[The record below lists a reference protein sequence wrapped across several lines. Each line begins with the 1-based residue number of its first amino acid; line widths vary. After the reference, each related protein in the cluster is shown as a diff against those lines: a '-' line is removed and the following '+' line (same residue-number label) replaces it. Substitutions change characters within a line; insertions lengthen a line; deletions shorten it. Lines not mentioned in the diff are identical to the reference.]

1 MAISYTVILSILY
14 LACGVFIFLLGLT
27 ILRVGQSSAPT
38 RAAALMLFFA
48 GVGPL
53 LSATGIILESTL
65 RQGSVVY
72 ENMVENFEYLWEFYF
87 PSLMLFALSF
97 PRESPILRRVPL
109 IGFLLFFPYVFH
121 LAVMMFGDRM
131 LSLVTHVDR
140 LFPAAGEVSVG
151 SRELAVGGIDNVI
164 DVFVRMLEKVHRNMF
179 SVVNIFY
186 ASIAIVLLAR
196 NLGRL
201 LNPRLAS
208 QLRTVLAGLSVG
220 ITGYVVAKIL
230 SWTYP
235 GALPRDAH
243 LALVNLSLVASG
255 GTIAFAVIRQQFL
268 GIRNVMRRSILYSAA
283 AILIAVT
290 YLVVV
295 RPISDFFGQY
305 SEVSKD
311 AFETG
316 FLILTIIA
324 FQPALVRTEEVL
336 GSILLKGREDTTRRF
351 KKLAGEV
358 AAVTSLEEL
367 EKVLRTGFRDILDTA
382 TVTLR
387 VCPDGAYVKL
397 RAVLEA
403 IGEPVQRKDL
413 ANFEQVAEEERKGKL
428 LRNRITP
435 RRRGHR
441 SLLDEI
447 LEESPELA
455 AFEIMVPISKDRR
468 CVGYVGLGE
477 KIYGVPYGTEELA
490 HLSVLAEQIAAA
502 LQSIS
507 LIKESLERK
516 LLEEELKIARKIQTQ
531 LLPGTPPELEGFD
544 LCAVTVPSRHVGGD
558 YYDYELIDDRW
569 LVLVVADVS
578 GKGIPASILTATL
591 QGAVRSNADIHTDPE
606 RMLARLNKL
615 LFENTSASE
624 FATMFYGVVDMRD
637 GGLRYAN
644 AGHDFPFVLGGGAK
658 VLPESGLV
666 LGCLEDFRYRA
677 FASEVPTGGAL
688 VIYTDGV
695 TEAESDAGDF
705 FGVDRLRAVL
715 EEHADRNASEICQRV
730 IDEVRA
736 FGKTEN
742 QDDVTL
748 VVLKREAA

>member
-97 PRESPILRRVPL
+97 PRESSILRRVPL
-109 IGFLLFFPYVFH
+109 IGFLLFFPYIFH

-179 SVVNIFY
+179 SVVNIIY
-186 ASIAIVLLAR
+186 ASVAIVLLAR

-201 LNPRLAS
+201 LNPRLAT

-220 ITGYVVAKIL
+220 ITGYVVAKFF

-235 GALPRDAH
+235 DALPRDAY

-283 AILIAVT
+283 AILFAVT

-324 FQPALVRTEEVL
+324 FQPTLVRTEEVL
-336 GSILLKGREDTTRRF
+336 GSILLKGREGTTRRF

-367 EKVLRTGFRDILDTA
+367 EEVLRTGFRNILDTA

-387 VCPDGAYVKL
+387 ICPDGPYVRL
-397 RAVLEA
+397 RSVLEA

-428 LRNRITP
+428 LRKRITP

-441 SLLDEI
+441 SLLDDI
-447 LEESPELA
+447 LDESPDVGA
-455 AFEIMVPISKDRR
+455 YEIVVPITKDRR

-477 KIYGVPYGTEELA
+477 KIYGVPYSTEELA

-516 LLEEELKIARKIQTQ
+516 LLEEELRIARKIQMQ

-544 LCAVTVPSRHVGGD
+544 LCAVTVPSRVVGGD
-558 YYDYELIDDRW
+558 YYDYVLIDNRW
-569 LVLVVADVS
+569 LALVVADAS

-591 QGAVRSNADIHTDPE
+591 QGAIRSTAEIHTDPE

-615 LFENTSASE
+615 LFRNTSASE
-624 FATMFYGVVDMRD
+624 FATLFYCVVDLRD

-644 AGHDFPFVLGGGAK
+644 AGHDFPFVLGGGTR
-658 VLPESGLV
+658 VLAESGIV

-677 FASEVPTGGAL
+677 FASEIPAGGAL

-695 TEAESDAGDF
+695 TDAESDEGDY
-705 FGVDRLRAVL
+705 FGVDRLQAVL
-715 EEHADRNASEICQRV
+715 EQHSDRNASEICQRV

-748 VVLKREAA
+748 VVLKREAT

>member
-1 MAISYTVILSILY
+1 
-14 LACGVFIFLLGLT
+14 
-27 ILRVGQSSAPT
+27 
-38 RAAALMLFFA
+38 
-48 GVGPL
+48 
-53 LSATGIILESTL
+53 
-65 RQGSVVY
+65 
-72 ENMVENFEYLWEFYF
+72 VENFEYLWEFYF

-109 IGFLLFFPYVFH
+109 IGFLLFFPYIFH

-179 SVVNIFY
+179 SVVNIIY
-186 ASIAIVLLAR
+186 ASVAIVLLAR
-196 NLGRL
+196 NFGRL

-220 ITGYVVAKIL
+220 ITGYVVAKFF

-235 GALPRDAH
+235 DALPRDAH

-283 AILIAVT
+283 AIVIAVT

-324 FQPALVRTEEVL
+324 FQPTLVRTEELL
-336 GSILLKGREDTTRRF
+336 GSILLKGREGTTRRF

-367 EKVLRTGFRDILDTA
+367 EEVLRTGFRSILDTA
-382 TVTLR
+382 TVALHICQEGSYGRLR
-387 VCPDGAYVKL
+387 T
-397 RAVLEA
+397 VLEA

-413 ANFEQVAEEERKGKL
+413 ANFERVAEGERKGKL
-428 LRNRITP
+428 LRKRITP

-447 LEESPELA
+447 LEESSEIA
-455 AFEIMVPISKDRR
+455 AYEIVVPITKDRR
-468 CVGYVGLGE
+468 CVGFVGLGE
-477 KIYGVPYGTEELA
+477 KIYGVPYSTEELA

-531 LLPGTPPELEGFD
+531 LLPGAPPELEGFD
-544 LCAVTVPSRHVGGD
+544 LCAVTVPSRVVGGD
-558 YYDYELIDDRW
+558 YYDYVLIDDRW
-569 LVLVVADVS
+569 LALVVADVS

-591 QGAVRSNADIHTDPE
+591 QGAIRSNADIHTDPE

-615 LFENTSASE
+615 LFRNTSASE
-624 FATMFYGVVDMRD
+624 FATLFYGVVDLRD

-658 VLPESGLV
+658 VLPESDIV
-666 LGCLEDFRYRA
+666 LGCLEDFRYRS
-677 FASEVPTGGAL
+677 FTSEVPAGGAL

-695 TEAESDAGDF
+695 TDSESDAGDY
-705 FGVDRLRAVL
+705 FGAARLQAVL
-715 EEHADRNASEICQRV
+715 ERHADRSAREICRCV
-730 IDEVRA
+730 IDEVQA
-736 FGKTEN
+736 FGKAEN
-742 QDDVTL
+742 QDDLTL
-748 VVLKREAA
+748 VVLRREAT